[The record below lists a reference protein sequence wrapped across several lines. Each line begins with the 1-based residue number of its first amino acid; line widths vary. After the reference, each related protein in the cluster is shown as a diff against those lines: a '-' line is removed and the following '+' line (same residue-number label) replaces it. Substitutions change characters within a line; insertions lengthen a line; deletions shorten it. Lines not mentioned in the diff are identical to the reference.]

1 MTYSSRIFLWA
12 PLMLLLALA
21 LGTGARWWWV
31 AQDLAHRLDGMNG
44 HEAVPGVTLHFAS
57 KTVGGFPFNVDVVLH
72 DLALTVQGPHGPI
85 GWRTENFAAHSLTYG
100 RLQWIYEAAGRQKLT
115 WKTRSGI
122 AKGLEFDIGSLH
134 ASSVLSGDALERFDF
149 DLVGFAS
156 PALAIA
162 RTQLHLRHNP
172 DSDQL
177 DIVGSTEEIHLAPR
191 LRGLCGDMIDHIRFE
206 GNFSNGPAFRD
217 VLAGAARWQAGFEAW
232 RKRGGRFFLAQSELN
247 CSRSSVFA
255 QGQLGLDDG
264 RRPRGLLT
272 AQIAGFD
279 GLRQG
284 ASRSRIEGLFASVL
298 LNQPVDPN
306 PAQEGRVTIRAAF
319 RDGLTWLG
327 NTPAGTNDPL
337 Y

>member
-1 MTYSSRIFLWA
+1 MTYSSRVFLWA
-12 PLMLLLALA
+12 PLVLLLALA

-31 AQDLAHRLDGMNG
+31 AQDLSHRLERMNG
-44 HEAVPGVTLHFAS
+44 HEAVPGVTFDFSS

-72 DLALTVQGPHGPI
+72 DLTLAVRGPHGLV
-85 GWRTENFAAHSLTYG
+85 GWRTEDFAAHSLTYG
-100 RLQWIYEAAGRQKLT
+100 HSQWIYEAAGRQKLS

-122 AKGLEFDIGSLH
+122 TKGLEFDIGSLH
-134 ASSVLSGDALERFDF
+134 ASSALADGALERFDF

-162 RTQLHLRHNP
+162 RTQFHLRRNP
-172 DSDQL
+172 NSDQL
-177 DIVGSTEEIHLAPR
+177 DIVGSAEEIHLSPR
-191 LRGLCGDMIDHIRFE
+191 LRGLCGDTIDHIKFD
-206 GNFSNGPAFRD
+206 GDFSNGSTLRG
-217 VLAGAARWQAGFEAW
+217 VLAGAARWQAGFEVW
-232 RKRGGRFFLAQSELN
+232 RKRGGRLFLAQSELN

-255 QGQLGLDDG
+255 QGQLGLDEAN
-264 RRPRGLLT
+264 RPRGLVT

-279 GLRQG
+279 GLREG
-284 ASRSRIEGLFASVL
+284 ASRSPVQGAFANALV
-298 LNQPVDPN
+298 NQTGDLN

>member
-1 MTYSSRIFLWA
+1 MTYSSRIFLWL
-12 PLMLLLALA
+12 PLVLLLALA
-21 LGTGARWWWV
+21 LGTGTRWWWL
-31 AQDLAHRLDGMNG
+31 AQVLSHRLDRVNG

-72 DLALTVQGPHGPI
+72 DLALTVQGPHGLI

-100 RLQWIYEAAGRQKLT
+100 RSLWIFEAAGRQRLSWT
-115 WKTRSGI
+115 TTTGT
-122 AKGLEFDIGSLH
+122 AKGLTFDVGSVH
-134 ASSVLSGDALERFDF
+134 ASSALSVNALDRFDF

-162 RTQLHLRHNP
+162 RTQLHLRRDPN
-172 DSDQL
+172 SDQL
-177 DIVGSTEEIHLAPR
+177 DVVGSAEEMHLSPP
-191 LRGLCGDMIDHIRFE
+191 LRGLCGETIDHIKFD
-206 GNFSNGPAFRD
+206 GDFSNGSAFRD
-217 VLAGAARWQAGFEAW
+217 VLGGAARWQAGFETW
-232 RKRGGRFFLAQSELN
+232 RKRGGRFFLAQGELK
-247 CSRSSVFA
+247 CSRSSIFA

-264 RRPRGLLT
+264 RRPRGLAT

-284 ASRSRIEGLFASVL
+284 ASGSHIDSPFANAL
-298 LNQPVDPN
+298 LNQSTDPN
-306 PAQEGRVTIRAAF
+306 PAQEGRVTIRAFF

-327 NTPAGTNDPL
+327 NMPAGTNNPL